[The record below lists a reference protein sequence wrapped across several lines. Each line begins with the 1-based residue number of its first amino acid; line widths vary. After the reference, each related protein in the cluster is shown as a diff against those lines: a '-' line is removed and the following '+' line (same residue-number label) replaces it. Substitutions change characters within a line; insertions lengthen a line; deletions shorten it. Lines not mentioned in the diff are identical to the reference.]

1 MTDTWNSA
9 SEPHSQAPSPTE
21 VAAMVGA
28 ILGLPG
34 RATGGPVSPGQ
45 AYLVGER
52 GAELFVP
59 ASAGS
64 ITPNAALGGS
74 TRNVNVAI
82 NLNGASGSD
91 AAQSLQRSTRQIAS
105 AVRRA
110 LTQS

>member
-1 MTDTWNSA
+1 MSDSWNGAGETQAAAPSA
-9 SEPHSQAPSPTE
+9 SEL
-21 VAAMVGA
+21 AAMVGA

-45 AYLVGER
+45 AYLVGEQ
-52 GAELFVP
+52 GPELFVP
-59 ASAGS
+59 SSAGS
-64 ITPNAALGGS
+64 ITPNSQIGGGA
-74 TRNVNVAI
+74 RNVNVAI
-82 NLNGASGSD
+82 SVQTPAGGD